1 VTGELQERLPNRD
14 ELFQMIVEDLTDF
27 AIFTMDAQGLVT
39 SWNSGAERLFGY
51 SEREIVGSTGNV
63 IFIPEERNAGVPE
76 REREIAR
83 AQGRATDERWHLRK
97 DGSRFWA
104 SGLMMMVK
112 AADGFVKICRDRTA
126 QHLAEEQLR
135 RSEQRFRL
143 LATSIPQLVFLS
155 RPDGTRTWPSPQWID
170 FTGVGFDE
178 SLGHG
183 WMEAIH
189 SEDRQRTQEAWKHAV
204 AKGEYYV
211 EHRVR
216 RQADGEYRWHQT
228 RARPIDHGNADMTTG
243 EWVGTMTDIHSFR
256 QIQERQHVLMREL
269 QHRTRNLLA
278 VVLSIATRTQR
289 SSRSLEEF
297 ASEFN
302 GRLQSLSR
310 VQSLLARVEEQSVE
324 LQALVE
330 AELAAHADSRN
341 DKVIVKGPTVH
352 LPAMAAQALGLAIH
366 ELATNASKYGALAQP
381 SGKLVVSWDLK
392 EGPVPHVLLEWIEKG
407 VAMPIDPTPRRKG
420 YGTELIQRALPY
432 QLGADTNLEFGRD
445 GVRCSIKVLIPTGSH
460 A

>member
-1 VTGELQERLPNRD
+1 
-14 ELFQMIVEDLTDF
+14 MIVEDLTDF

-112 AADGFVKICRDRTA
+112 VADGFVKICRDRTA

-228 RARPIDHGNADMTTG
+228 RARPIDHGNAEMTTG

-297 ASEFN
+297 
-302 GRLQSLSR
+302 R
-310 VQSLLARVEEQSVE
+310 
-324 LQALVE
+324 
-330 AELAAHADSRN
+330 
-341 DKVIVKGPTVH
+341 I
-352 LPAMAAQALGLAIH
+352 
-366 ELATNASKYGALAQP
+366 
-381 SGKLVVSWDLK
+381 
-392 EGPVPHVLLEWIEKG
+392 
-407 VAMPIDPTPRRKG
+407 
-420 YGTELIQRALPY
+420 
-432 QLGADTNLEFGRD
+432 
-445 GVRCSIKVLIPTGSH
+445 
-460 A
+460 